1 MSKDVINVQIK
12 DDADRRKDIDSL
24 FNRLESSDVADWMV
38 EHVRHSS
45 LSFRLFDYMYRCR
58 ISTCGDW
65 CELGSQ

>member
-45 LSFRLFDYMYRCR
+45 LSFRLLYF
-58 ISTCGDW
+58 ILGDSS
-65 CELGSQ
+65 CTGAIDVNEI